1 MFLTHQLAVYT
12 ASWFWHAIWHSS
24 WHIYFGILSDI
35 LFDILSGTYSDII
48 SGIYFD
54 ILSGILDLASILTV
68 YLASFQAFVW
78 HSFWHSFWH
87 SIWHS
92 EVRPCPLRSG
102 ARSWGLSPR
111 LPEEEKKE
119 EAAEAT
125 LIKSRE
131 PHLAGGEKTR
141 TWTWFNCPTIIVL
154 DCSLQPIG

>member
-35 LFDILSGTYSDII
+35 LFDILSGIYSDII

-78 HSFWHSFWH
+78 HSFWHSF
-87 SIWHS
+87 WHS

-131 PHLAGGEKTR
+131 PHLAGGQKTR